1 MKWQMISIVRDNNR
15 DTPSILNCVEAGCV
29 LCSSGFVEIMVNGK
43 TFMLDESKMFI
54 YPPYAEIAVGIVS
67 PELECIVLD
76 VDHQFLLN
84 TLKAVSWSGRLQ
96 LISDCPIAPLSEFRI
111 ERINLMLSL
120 LKHDKNS
127 ENRLDALSDECLKQT
142 LTYEVLAAFTEQIK
156 IPAETKTSKDFI
168 VMAFQ
173 AMLKRE
179 CTNHRS
185 VAYYAAAMNLT
196 PRYFTTVI
204 REMTGNTASYW
215 ITKSVIV
222 EAQHLMLDYSLSL
235 KEITFRLN
243 FSSQTFFS
251 RWYRQYSGETPT
263 QFRKR
268 NKI

>member
-1 MKWQMISIVRDNNR
+1 MTKTVR
-15 DTPSILNCVEAGCV
+15 TV
-29 LCSSGFVEIMVNGK
+29 L
-43 TFMLDESKMFI
+43 
-54 YPPYAEIAVGIVS
+54 
-67 PELECIVLD
+67 
-76 VDHQFLLN
+76 
-84 TLKAVSWSGRLQ
+84 TL
-96 LISDCPIAPLSEFRI
+96 F
-111 ERINLMLSL
+111 
-120 LKHDKNS
+120 
-127 ENRLDALSDECLKQT
+127 SDECLKQT
-142 LTYEVLAAFTEQIK
+142 FTYEVLSAFTEQIK

-204 REMTGNTASYW
+204 REMTGNAASYW

-263 QFRKR
+263 QFRK
-268 NKI
+268 KK